1 MSSYWEGHA
10 PGYSR
15 DVERAARAVRAAEEA
30 LRSALE
36 VAYPMGARVRVVH
49 QRGSFTGTVD
59 GWDRHGSRVEVRN
72 HASGKT
78 QKWWAA
84 QVELIEARA
93 QG

>member
-1 MSSYWEGHA
+1 M
-10 PGYSR
+10 
-15 DVERAARAVRAAEEA
+15 DAAEEA

-49 QRGSFTGTVD
+49 YRGSFIGTVD
-59 GWDRHGSRVEVRN
+59 GWDRHGSRVAVRN
-72 HASGKT
+72 DASGKT

-84 QVELIEARA
+84 HVELIDAEA